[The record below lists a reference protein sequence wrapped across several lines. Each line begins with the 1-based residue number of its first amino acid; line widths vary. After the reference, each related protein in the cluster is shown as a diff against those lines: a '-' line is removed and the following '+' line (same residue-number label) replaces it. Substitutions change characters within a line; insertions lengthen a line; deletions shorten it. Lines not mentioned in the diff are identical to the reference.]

1 MEIFNLSTST
11 LGTLLIICA
20 VISDVIANIFL
31 KKSQGFKQKIYGLI
45 AISLVGIAFLFL
57 ASAIKLMDLS
67 IAYSLFGAFGLLITT
82 TIDKL
87 FFGLTIRPIGILGL
101 FIMIGGIILVKT
113 V

>member
-1 MEIFNLSTST
+1 MDILNFSNNT

-20 VISDVIANIFL
+20 VISDVVANIFL
-31 KKSQGFKQKIYGLI
+31 KKSCGFKRKLHGLI
-45 AISLVGIAFLFL
+45 AVSFVGIAFLFL

-87 FFGLTIRPIGILGL
+87 FFGLTIRPIGVLGL
-101 FIMIGGIILVKT
+101 FIMIGGIILVKM